1 MMRKKG
7 HLSRV
12 SGIGSIS
19 YHVPPTIVVTSGA
32 PNKRGSS
39 VATFYKI
46 FLNAITSSQCF
57 SLTQNDMGVRHKI
70 SLNTTTC

>member
-39 VATFYKI
+39 VDTFYKI
-46 FLNAITSSQCF
+46 FLNAITSSQCL
-57 SLTQNDMGVRHKI
+57 SLTQNDIGVRGTQREY
-70 SLNTTTC
+70 SS